1 MLNVTALKRRENVAS
16 IINCADGRTQDRM
29 WEALEGILTEEE
41 VAGLKQY
48 ATLYHMFTDDS
59 FFNEV
64 QNLVGQMLA
73 ESLK

>member
-1 MLNVTALKRRENVAS
+1 MLNVTALKRMENVAS
-16 IINCADGRTQDRM
+16 IINAADGRTRDRM

-48 ATLYHMFTDDS
+48 TTLYHMFTDDS
-59 FFNEV
+59 FFNQV
-64 QNLVGQMLA
+64 QNLVGQMLV